1 MTNFKDKIDNE
12 LYYLHPTDSACDII
26 NKAENKNKIITFKRA
41 VAMVATLVLVFTIIF
56 VPMKDSKSSF
66 VIIANAESTT
76 DNATPDD
83 SELSG
88 NVLNTERFVEI
99 YSNEPNYI
107 QYNFNYIL
115 DENAEPTDL
124 VRRYLFHSF
133 NKHLNIA
140 VDGEDIKTITY
151 KVSNGSLSGY
161 TMLHADRN
169 VKKIH
174 VRNTSADFAT
184 EMTIDYDQQDKTE
197 FRFNPLVSTDDFHC
211 DIPGAVVTDKGELI
225 TENTSEYV
233 IGYGF
238 IDNNTLA
245 TEEEIETLRQYIK
258 NDNMVGFYN
267 YQNEIF
273 KRLIDGITLDITV
286 TKLNGETET
295 QTLEFMYTPDVLKE
309 LPNNTD
315 AIEKHQ
321 TLSTGTLSARIKK

>member
-1 MTNFKDKIDNE
+1 MSKFKDKIDSE
-12 LYYLHPTDSACDII
+12 LRYLHATDLASDII
-26 NKAENKNKIITFKRA
+26 SKAESKTKIITFKRA
-41 VAMVATLVLVFTIIF
+41 VATVAALVLVLTVIF
-56 VPMKDSKSSF
+56 IPAKNSKNSF
-66 VIIANAESTT
+66 VIIANAESTA
-76 DNATPDD
+76 DNATPDEG
-83 SELSG
+83 ELSG
-88 NVLNTERFVEI
+88 DVLNTERFVEI

-124 VRRYLFHSF
+124 ARRYLFHSF

-140 VDGEDIKTITY
+140 VDGEDIETITY
-151 KVSNGSLSGY
+151 KINNGSLSSY

-174 VRNTSADFAT
+174 VQNTSSDFAT
-184 EMTIDYDQQDKTE
+184 EMTIDYNQQDKTN
-197 FRFNPLVSTDDFHC
+197 FRFNPIVSTDDFHC
-211 DIPGAVVTDKGELI
+211 DIPRAVVTDKGELI

-238 IDNNTLA
+238 IDDNTLA

-258 NDNMVGFYN
+258 NDDMVGFYN
-267 YQNEIF
+267 YQNQIF

-286 TKLNGETET
+286 TKTNGETET
-295 QTLEFMYTPDVLKE
+295 QTLEFLYTPDVLNE
-309 LPNNTD
+309 LPKYND

-321 TLSTGTLSARIKK
+321 TLSTGTLSAKIKK